1 MLPEFEPT
9 FSFDELEKRFLA
21 PYRKGRSIVI
31 NGKTITE
38 DNLDRIRIFKTGDK
52 IGDSLDHASWYKLPE
67 VTKEMIAVPFGSE
80 SEADPHPTQEL
91 RPATNAREVFV
102 VHGRN
107 LAARDALFNFL
118 RTIGLHPLE
127 WSEAVQATGGT
138 SPYIGDILDAAFS
151 KAHAVVVL
159 LTPDDEAQ
167 LREPL
172 RRDNDP
178 PYEVELSGQ
187 ARPNVLFEAGMAMGR
202 NEDRT
207 VLVELGT
214 LRPFSDVAGRHAIRF
229 GDNSQCRQELAKRLE
244 TAGCPVN
251 LNGNDWHTAGDFKAA
266 LELTVQISSESAVAV
281 EQQSTIAETPL
292 LSEEAKRLLIEA
304 VKDKSGLIQKIPLAK
319 GPQIKT
325 NGKTLNELGIPRSD
339 VKWEEAIDDLIDRGL
354 VKDDSSQGKIKVF
367 KVTDKGFKVADN
379 LEKP

>member
-1 MLPEFEPT
+1 M
-9 FSFDELEKRFLA
+9 
-21 PYRKGRSIVI
+21 
-31 NGKTITE
+31 
-38 DNLDRIRIFKTGDK
+38 
-52 IGDSLDHASWYKLPE
+52 LPE
-67 VTKEMIAVPFGSE
+67 VTQDFITGPPGSE

-138 SPYIGDILDAAFS
+138 SPYIGEILDAAFS

-202 NEDRT
+202 NKDRT
-207 VLVELGT
+207 ILVELGT
-214 LRPFSDVAGRHAIRF
+214 LRPFSDVAGRHVINF

-251 LNGNDWHTAGDFKAA
+251 LDGTDWHTAGDFKAA

-281 EQQSTIAETPL
+281 EQQSTIAETPQ

-304 VKDKSGLIQKIPLAK
+304 VKDKSGFIQKIKLAN
-319 GPQIKT
+319 GLLIKV
-325 NGKTLNELGIPRSD
+325 NGKALNEVGNRRSEAM
-339 VKWEEAIDDLIDRGL
+339 WEGAINDLIERDIVR
-354 VKDDSSQGKIKVF
+354 DYSGKGTSF
-367 KVTDKGFKVADN
+367 SLTDKGYTVADS
-379 LEKP
+379 LEGTQQSNHEIR